1 MEKVKKNDFVEIEFT
16 GRVKDGEVFD
26 TNIKTEAQKI
36 GLEIEDKPMVVCIGK
51 DMLLSGLDKSLENK
65 EIGKNYE
72 IELPPK
78 DAFQER
84 KKELVKLM
92 PIKLFI
98 EKKINPRP
106 GMTLAIN
113 DMLVKIISVSGGRV
127 LVDFNNPLAGK
138 IIIYNFEIK
147 RKIDNIDEKINS
159 IMDFFIK
166 QRLGFKIENNQV
178 VIETQD
184 LYKQLIEMLNQ
195 QFKEVLGMEI
205 IFKEKKEEKEI
216 S

>member
-36 GLEIEDKPMVVCIGK
+36 GLDIEDKPMVVCIGK
-51 DMLLSGLDKSLENK
+51 DMLISGLDKSLENK